1 MPALA
6 TDDVGDM
13 RPVMSAWRLFNQN
26 GPYIFYGFEDN
37 PIIKIGNEAY
47 ALITRNISLKG

>member
-6 TDDVGDM
+6 TDDM